1 MRPSEDAPAPMRQF
15 DSSHF
20 SRHRRRR
27 SSSHSTRNSSTPS
40 ASDFNRMQTPY
51 SRSRSGRRGPPD
63 YLVFSILTTIFCC
76 LPFGIIAIVYSVKT
90 RSANKA
96 RDMHE
101 AAHCSSQA
109 KFWLLLSAG
118 IGLIF
123 ISIRLILAFVATT
136 GGI

>member
-1 MRPSEDAPAPMRQF
+1 
-15 DSSHF
+15 
-20 SRHRRRR
+20 
-27 SSSHSTRNSSTPS
+27 
-40 ASDFNRMQTPY
+40 MQTPY